1 MAGRMQGA
9 QIWRRILAAPA
20 WHARLRATPSFWA
33 AKKMGEKS
41 RQEVFLPD
49 CPAARHIGTAC
60 QAVRALG
67 GCGLTRQGDMNFR
80 NIAAKRWTE
89 TEPYPRRRACR
100 AAFFRCHGQE
110 TSHNNVGQRMKPT
123 HNGAACRVVPA
134 VSNGAVRSRR
144 HWLPGHRAVNSK
156 CGPSCRSCRR
166 WRRRNW

>member
-33 AKKMGEKS
+33 AKKDGGKS

-80 NIAAKRWTE
+80 NIAQQRWIE
-89 TEPYPRRRACR
+89 V
-100 AAFFRCHGQE
+100 E
-110 TSHNNVGQRMKPT
+110 TSPE
-123 HNGAACRVVPA
+123 CR
-134 VSNGAVRSRR
+134 SLSRHSSGRIGAVRPHRQWRR
-144 HWLPGHRAVNSK
+144 GHRARVVIGSPDT
-156 CGPSCRSCRR
+156 GPSIA
-166 WRRRNW
+166 NAVHHAVHVGDGDAEIGDGDVVLLGLA